1 MLGAAEQ
8 ASANAKYAGI
18 VMDAKTGKVL
28 YESNADA
35 PRYPASLTKMMTA
48 YLIFEALASGR
59 ISKDTRIP
67 VSRNAAAEPRRTSR
81 YAPATA

>member
-1 MLGAAEQ
+1 MQMGVIVRQALLGRANLVRLSGRILTALFVSGIVMLGAAEQ

-35 PRYPASLTKMMTA
+35 PRYPAC
-48 YLIFEALASGR
+48 GHR
-59 ISKDTRIP
+59 
-67 VSRNAAAEPRRTSR
+67 
-81 YAPATA
+81 